1 MTYGNGLQPF
11 HHYKTSNLLY
21 TSKNTNTMPRFRI
34 TTKRMSQMNGIRI
47 EPGMSVEVVT
57 NSFSNPLLTNGGQPV
72 ADAFMRIY
80 GIDIRRA
87 GIMSQAY
94 LDVERIG

>member
-1 MTYGNGLQPF
+1 
-11 HHYKTSNLLY
+11 
-21 TSKNTNTMPRFRI
+21 MPRFRI
-34 TTKRMSQMNGIRI
+34 TTKRMTQFNGIRI
-47 EPGMSVEVVT
+47 EPGMSVEVIT

-87 GIMSQAY
+87 GIMSQSF
-94 LDVERIG
+94 LDVQQIG